1 MTPAPQKKPVIAPQQ
16 TPDVMGAMKAE
27 KVGTDSTKTPEEIIR
42 TDSARQ
48 GLDPVRV
55 LKGLASDKKNNPQV
69 KTVQIGNTV
78 FLVKQVEPGTVES
91 HIFTSESPQVIAK
104 RYAALVNIL
113 KSQGM
118 KRGYTY
124 SDQPGFK
131 KVAEMTGLPVKVTQT
146 TQPMGGTIKP
156 VYKFELEF

>member
-1 MTPAPQKKPVIAPQQ
+1 MTPTPQKKPDIAPQQ

-27 KVGTDSTKTPEEIIR
+27 KVGSEATKTPEEIVR
-42 TDSARQ
+42 ADSVRQ
-48 GLDPVRV
+48 GVDPTRV
-55 LKGLASDKKNNPQV
+55 MKGLVSEKKRNPQV
-69 KTVQIGNTV
+69 KTIQIGNTLFV
-78 FLVKQVEPGTVES
+78 VTQKEPQLVEA
-91 HIFTSESPQVIAK
+91 HIFTAESPQVIAK
-104 RYAALVNIL
+104 RYTALVKIL

-146 TQPMGGTIKP
+146 TQPMGGKIKP